1 MEYLNFILYCSFAII
16 AFKNK
21 YSLLV
26 KFVALLWSLCAFIG
40 IFYYHSDAY
49 KQGLQPLSLF
59 PIFFLFG
66 CWCLNILPLRKSS
79 MLKIDT
85 QMLFHRNVFVRIIL
99 YVITITA
106 IPLFIELSY
115 VLIQAIFTGRIFLM
129 AENYDDIANGY
140 SDRMFSLSSISD
152 VCLHISFYF
161 QVLSPLLLL
170 LYINYE
176 EKKKFIAFGL
186 FASSLTV
193 PLYTICSGSRTGIVF
208 FSLYFL
214 FLYLFLYKIYKDS
227 INKKLKKLLLWSGG
241 LLLFILTVLSVGR
254 FVLGSNYD
262 DNELG
267 NSLYIYTSESM
278 YNFNTMASQTNRNTY
293 GNYAFMPSM
302 IRLGLGPV
310 NDLSKRRDYL
320 NKNMDI
326 SRIWFYT
333 YIGDF
338 CIDFGYVGSLLI
350 VIFMSLLINNILK
363 RKIYLPG
370 LCLIA
375 VYIYITSCGIFY
387 YPFQAGDS
395 PLVGCL
401 IFALLFK
408 FSNILYW
415 KND

>member
-1 MEYLNFILYCSFAII
+1 ME
-16 AFKNK
+16 
-21 YSLLV
+21 
-26 KFVALLWSLCAFIG
+26 
-40 IFYYHSDAY
+40 
-49 KQGLQPLSLF
+49 
-59 PIFFLFG
+59 
-66 CWCLNILPLRKSS
+66 
-79 MLKIDT
+79 
-85 QMLFHRNVFVRIIL
+85 
-99 YVITITA
+99 
-106 IPLFIELSY
+106 
-115 VLIQAIFTGRIFLM
+115 
-129 AENYDDIANGY
+129 
-140 SDRMFSLSSISD
+140 
-152 VCLHISFYF
+152 
-161 QVLSPLLLL
+161 
-170 LYINYE
+170 
-176 EKKKFIAFGL
+176 
-186 FASSLTV
+186 
-193 PLYTICSGSRTGIVF
+193 
-208 FSLYFL
+208 
-214 FLYLFLYKIYKDS
+214 
-227 INKKLKKLLLWSGG
+227 KLKKLLLWSGG

-254 FVLGSNYD
+254 FVLGSNYN

-415 KND
+415 KK